1 MSKKTEDKILKH
13 ATSLFFQYG
22 YSAVSVDD
30 LVKGIGMSKATL
42 YRYYASKYDLLE
54 IVIENMFQE
63 IKHDISELSASE
75 LDPLQ
80 KLRTFMTLMTQR
92 LSAIERSALE
102 DIKESVAVLHDKFTR
117 LRKEVIIHHLVKIL
131 EDGGRQGVFRQ
142 EIDQQVVAYIIFA
155 SIEELTST
163 EFLAHH
169 SYRFSDVFDMVLS
182 TVMYGNVVNEAGQR

>member
-182 TVMYGNVVNEAGQR
+182 TVMYGNVVNKAGQ

>member
-182 TVMYGNVVNEAGQR
+182 TVMYGNVVNKAGQR

>member
-54 IVIENMFQE
+54 MVIENMFLE

-102 DIKESVAVLHDKFTR
+102 DIKECVAVLHDKFTR

>member
-42 YRYYASKYDLLE
+42 YRYYTSKYDLLE

-131 EDGGRQGVFRQ
+131 EDGGRQGIFRQ
-142 EIDQQVVAYIIFA
+142 EIDQQVVACIIFA

>member
-54 IVIENMFQE
+54 MVIENMFLE